1 MLFLIYTKEKK
12 REKERGFMLNE
23 EICKLREE
31 LNNSI
36 INGEDYEKTLKISVQ
51 LDQLIAEYY
60 RLEFNVGSRNKSVNT
75 NAQKRKK
82 KIIVENKK
90 GDILHLV

>member
-1 MLFLIYTKEKK
+1 
-12 REKERGFMLNE
+12 MLND

-36 INGEDYEKTLKISVQ
+36 INGQDYEITYKLSVQ

-60 RLEFNVGSRNKSVNT
+60 KTELDLR
-75 NAQKRKK
+75 RKK
-82 KIIVENKK
+82 KVKTKIKK
-90 GDILHLV
+90 KV